1 MNNKEKYIIGDTL
14 TAFPK
19 FEDGNVTF
27 RVSGFFVSK
36 ISSVKWKIDMFL
48 PSYNTNL
55 YIEKDEAVY
64 RTRCILTE
72 KKSVWEN
79 YH

>member
-14 TAFPK
+14 TAYPK
-19 FEDGNVTF
+19 FEDSNVTF

-48 PSYNTNL
+48 
-55 YIEKDEAVY
+55 
-64 RTRCILTE
+64 
-72 KKSVWEN
+72 
-79 YH
+79 